1 MEFALNARQ
10 KGSRL
15 FDSQLEIQRIDKA
28 SELRNL
34 GANPYPHFLKKDM
47 NIAEFKEKF
56 GFIKDT
62 EDKKASE
69 EVSLAGRLKL
79 KRVAGKSTFANI
91 EDQSGNI
98 QIYYSRDSIG
108 EEDYA
113 KFKKNLEVGDIILV
127 RGYAFV
133 TQTGEFSIHASKITL
148 ASKAICP
155 LPEKFH
161 GLVDIE
167 MRYRQRYLDMIMNPE
182 IREDFIKRS
191 IIVSEIRSFFEK
203 HGFLEVETPMMHPIA
218 GGANA
223 KPFITHHNA
232 LDVDR
237 YLRIAP
243 ELYLKRLVVGGMEA
257 VFEINRNFRNEG
269 MDLTHNPEFTSIE
282 FYWAWHNYNDAMNL
296 TEELFKALFKRL
308 GLGEILTYDER
319 EIDFSKPFAR
329 IKYLDAL
336 TQIGGIEPQIVN
348 DREKIIAKL
357 KADKFEVNEK
367 LDLGHL
373 QSELF
378 DNYVEAKLINPTFIV
393 DFPISISPLSRRSDE
408 NPQIAER
415 FELYIAGKELANA
428 FNELNDPLDQ
438 YARFKAQI
446 DAKNAGDDEAHEMDE
461 DYVRALSYAM
471 PPTTG
476 WGLGIDRLAM
486 ILLNKKSIRD
496 VILFPAMRPLNL
508 EKE

>member
-1 MEFALNARQ
+1 M
-10 KGSRL
+10 
-15 FDSQLEIQRIDKA
+15 FDNQLEIQKIEK
-28 SELRNL
+28 SNELRNL
-34 GANPYPHFLKKDM
+34 GVNPYPHFLVKDM
-47 NIAEFKEKF
+47 SIKEFRDKF
-56 GFIKDT
+56 AFIQ
-62 EDKKASE
+62 EQEEKKASE
-69 EVSLAGRLKL
+69 EVSIAGRLKF
-79 KRVAGKSTFANI
+79 KRVAGKSTFGNI
-91 EDQSGNI
+91 EDESGKI

-127 RGYAFV
+127 KGYAFV
-133 TQTGEFSIHASKITL
+133 TQTGEFSIHVSHLTL
-148 ASKAICP
+148 ASKSISV

-161 GLVDIE
+161 GLTDIE
-167 MRYRQRYLDMIMNPE
+167 MRYRQRYLDMIMNTE
-182 IREDFIKRS
+182 VRDDFIKRS
-191 IIVSEIRSFFEK
+191 IIISTIRNFFEK
-203 HGFLEVETPMMHPIA
+203 KGFLEVETPMMHPIA

-243 ELYLKRLVVGGMEA
+243 ELYLKRLIVGGMEA

-282 FYWAWHNYNDAMNL
+282 FYWTWHNYNDAMNL
-296 TEELFKALFKRL
+296 TEELFATLLDRL
-308 GLGEILTYDER
+308 NLPKVIEFDEVKV
-319 EIDFSKPFAR
+319 DFSKPFRR
-329 IKYLDAL
+329 IKYLDAI
-336 TQIGGIEPQIVN
+336 TQIGGISPEIVQ
-348 DREKIIAKL
+348 DKEKIIAKL
-357 KADKFEVNEK
+357 KADNFEANAN

-373 QSELF
+373 QAELF
-378 DNYVEAKLINPTFIV
+378 DNYVEAKLIDPTFVI
-393 DFPISISPLSRRSDE
+393 DFPISISPLSRRSDA

-415 FELYIAGKELANA
+415 FELFIAGRELANA

-438 YARFKAQI
+438 YERFKAQI

-461 DYVRALSYAM
+461 DFVRALSYAM
-471 PPTTG
+471 PPTVG
-476 WGLGIDRLAM
+476 WGLGVDRLVM

-496 VILFPAMRPLNL
+496 VILFPAMKPINL

>member
-1 MEFALNARQ
+1 M
-10 KGSRL
+10 
-15 FDSQLEIQRIDKA
+15 FDSQLEIQRIDK
-28 SELRNL
+28 SNELRNL
-34 GANPYPHFLKKDM
+34 GVNPYPHFLKRDM
-47 NIAEFKEKF
+47 KIVEFREKF
-56 GFIKDT
+56 AGIADT
-62 EDKKASE
+62 EEKKSDE
-69 EVSLAGRLKL
+69 IVVLAGRLKL

-91 EDQSGNI
+91 EDESGNI

-113 KFKKNLEVGDIILV
+113 KFKKNLEVGDIITV
-127 RGYAFV
+127 TGYAFI
-133 TQTGEFSIHASKITL
+133 TQTGEFSIHASNIKL
-148 ASKAICP
+148 ASKAISP

-182 IREDFIKRS
+182 VRSDFIKRS
-191 IIVSEIRSFFEK
+191 VIIREIRNFFEA

-243 ELYLKRLVVGGMEA
+243 ELYLKRLIVGGMEA

-282 FYWAWHNYNDAMNL
+282 FYWAWHDYNDVMDLTQNL
-296 TEELFKALFKRL
+296 IWAVMDKL
-308 GLGEILTYDER
+308 GLDKKLQYDEL
-319 EIDFSKPFAR
+319 EIDFTKPFAR

-336 TQIGGIEPQIVN
+336 VEIGGLDPEIIN
-348 DREKIIAKL
+348 DKDKILAKL

-393 DFPISISPLSRRSDE
+393 DFPIEISPLARRSDE
-408 NPQIAER
+408 NPKIAER
-415 FELYIAGKELANA
+415 FELYIVGKEIANA

-438 YARFKAQI
+438 FERFKAQI
-446 DAKNAGDDEAHEMDE
+446 DAKNAGDDEAHEMDA
-461 DYVRALSYAM
+461 DYVKALSYAM
-471 PPTTG
+471 PPTAG
-476 WGLGIDRLAM
+476 WGLGIDRLVM

-496 VILFPAMRPLNL
+496 VILFPAMKPLNSD
-508 EKE
+508 KE